1 MADSP
6 YPDVAVNAAAFQDLT
21 ANSFSDQLHAIVNI
35 LSAPFSSLTKPLLS
49 SIAPYGHK
57 FDALFIR
64 YLGPVHPQSSSFPLM
79 TPHYALMFALSYLI
93 FVLTCAPLFSLAGFA
108 IKLKPIMRCYN
119 LFMVLLSSYMC
130 IKAIQLARTHHD
142 SLFCVPM
149 LDGAAGA
156 EFAQLVWIFT
166 YSKVV
171 EFLDTVFMIFE
182 GRLRQVS
189 FLHVYHHV
197 TILTYWFAI
206 TWLAPGSDAYFSL
219 AGNSFIHVL
228 MYGYYLLASFGYS
241 PWWKYYITKA
251 QITQFCLF
259 CVQSIYVGYVM
270 PEKACDFPGVLAKGL
285 LWYMLTL
292 IALFLHFLAT
302 NKGKKKKMST
312 MSALAPE
319 SGKAKSQ

>member
-1 MADSP
+1 MTDSGLP
-6 YPDVAVNAAAFQDLT
+6 EVALNATGFPHPT
-21 ANSFSDQLHAIVNI
+21 AQIFSDQLHAIVNI
-35 LSAPFSSLTKPLLS
+35 LSAPVSSLTKPLLS
-49 SIAPYGHK
+49 SIAPYGRQ
-57 FDALFIR
+57 FDDLFIQNF
-64 YLGPVHPQSSSFPLM
+64 GPVHPQSSSFPLM
-79 TPHYALMFALSYLI
+79 TPHHALMFALSYLI
-93 FVLTCAPLFSLAGFA
+93 FVFTCAPLFSLLAFS
-108 IKLKPIMRCYN
+108 IKLKPIMRFYN

-130 IKAIQLARTHHD
+130 VKAIHLARTHHD

-149 LDGAAGA
+149 LEGAAGA

-166 YSKVV
+166 YSKII

-197 TILTYWFAI
+197 TILTYWFTI
-206 TWLAPGSDAYFSL
+206 TWVAPGSDAYFSL

-259 CVQSIYVGYVM
+259 CVQSVYVGYVM

-292 IALFLHFLAT
+292 IALFLHFLIT
-302 NKGKKKKMST
+302 NKSKKKKRPTLTTPAATS
-312 MSALAPE
+312 E
-319 SGKAKSQ
+319 KAKSQ